1 MLILTKHLK
10 KRVFAQTPVIANVE
24 KKKIPAIIS
33 LSKVNYYLPLN
44 AI

>member
-1 MLILTKHLK
+1 MPLS
-10 KRVFAQTPVIANVE
+10 VIANVE

-33 LSKVNYYLPLN
+33 LLKVNYYLPLS